1 MTVGRVAKPAVPA
14 AIRAAGHVQTYG
26 EVRKRLDHVG
36 HLREMRGRGEKNK
49 STDVNVGGLHHHSG
63 DKVEAPS
70 RLELENKAFAE
81 LCLTTWLWRR
91 LER

>member
-1 MTVGRVAKPAVPA
+1 MSVGRMPDPAVPA
-14 AIRAAGHVQTYG
+14 AIRTAGHIQTYDD
-26 EVRKRLDHVG
+26 VRKPFVHAGYLP
-36 HLREMRGRGEKNK
+36 EMRGRGEKNK